1 MDAENAEYAE
11 PDMMDRQFDLKHKE
25 ITEASAFS
33 VSSASQNLSG
43 GAMEKVLNYVNGEW
57 RPSAAGEF
65 VDVINPATQTLMGK
79 TPLSPKSE
87 VDAAA
92 QAAAAALPGWRRT
105 PAQERVQ
112 YLFKLKFLLE
122 DHLDEI
128 ARTIT
133 MECGKTYEEAKAEMR
148 RAIENVEV
156 ACGIPMMAK
165 GEIAEDIA
173 PGIDEIMLR
182 QPVGVCATIA
192 PFNFPGMIPFWYL
205 PYALACGNTYV
216 VKPSEKVPFTMQLIF
231 KLIEQIGLPKGVI
244 NLVNGAKEAVDGI
257 LDHPAI
263 RGITFV
269 GSTATARYIYRRSAE
284 NGKRV
289 QAQGGAKNPVFILPD
304 ADMETATKIV
314 ADSAFGCAGQRCL
327 ACSLAVTV
335 GEARNTF
342 IEMICE
348 AAASRVVGY
357 GLDAGV
363 QMGPVINAQSKARI
377 EQLIGA
383 GVDSGAAV
391 PVDGRGA
398 IIKGYERGSFV
409 RPTILLDIP
418 PDSEAARAEIFG
430 PVLGMMHVNDID
442 EAIALVNRG
451 LYGNQASLFTSS
463 GAAARKFRYEAEA
476 GNIGI
481 NIGVAA
487 PMAFFPFSGWK
498 ESFFGDLHG
507 QGMDAV
513 EFFTQKKVVV
523 ERWPKEWTR
532 KF

>member
-1 MDAENAEYAE
+1 M
-11 PDMMDRQFDLKHKE
+11 E
-25 ITEASAFS
+25 I
-33 VSSASQNLSG
+33 
-43 GAMEKVLNYVNGEW
+43 LNYINGEW
-57 RPSAAGEF
+57 VKPNVNEY
-65 VDVINPATQTLMGK
+65 VDVINPATGLVLAR
-79 TPLSPKSE
+79 TPLCGRE
-87 VDAAA
+87 AVNAAA
-92 QAAAAALPGWRRT
+92 QAASDALPGWRRI
-105 PAQERVQ
+105 PAQDRVQ

-133 MECGKTYEEAKAEMR
+133 NECGKTYEEAKAEMR

-156 ACGIPMMAK
+156 AGGIPMMSK
-165 GEIAEDIA
+165 GEISEDIA

-205 PYALACGNTYV
+205 PYALATGNTYI
-216 VKPSEKVPFTMQLIF
+216 VKPSERVPMTMVLIF
-231 KLIEQIGLPKGVI
+231 KLIEKLNLPKGVI
-244 NLVNGAKEAVDGI
+244 NMVHGAKEAVDGI

-263 RGITFV
+263 RAITFV
-269 GSTATARYIYRRSAE
+269 GSTPTARYIYRRAAE

-289 QAQGGAKNPVFILPD
+289 QAQGGAKNPVIILPD
-304 ADMETATKIV
+304 ADMEMATKII

-327 ACSLAVTV
+327 AVSWAVTV
-335 GEARNTF
+335 GEARNSF
-342 IEMICE
+342 MELICD
-348 AAASRVVGY
+348 AAATRKVGY
-357 GLDAGV
+357 GLDEGV
-363 QMGPVINAQSKARI
+363 QMGPVINQGSKARI

-383 GVDSGAAV
+383 GVSGGASI

-398 IIKGYERGSFV
+398 SVAGYDQGAFV
-409 RPTILLDIP
+409 RPTILADVQPGSQI
-418 PDSEAARAEIFG
+418 ARTEIFG
-430 PVLGMMHVNDID
+430 PVLSLMHVNSID
-442 EAIALVNRG
+442 EAIALANSG
-451 LYGNQASLFTSS
+451 EYGNQASLFTSS
-463 GAAARKFRYEAEA
+463 GSAARKFRYEVDA

-498 ESFFGDLHG
+498 ESFFGDMHG

-513 EFFTQKKVVV
+513 EFFTQKKIVV